1 MKTALRPA
9 FETPL
14 LCPDLF
20 DWEFRTLAEKRVW
33 FGKFVEKLVA
43 ALTQAQ
49 VLAVDG
55 RCEICPDLRVS
66 DTVFIETKSCGRS
79 GQFIVYDWRRE
90 KETRFEAA
98 GNTMLYAVV
107 AHDIRAHD
115 VKSWMGLV
123 RAFAAKPLR
132 CAITAHDEMASCLVG
147 EPQTF
152 NHIIDRGHG
161 YSRTGY
167 VGGGWRV
174 RFDKFETV
182 AGNAREA
189 VAVVDKVPITVRMS
203 VSTRAASKLQTISND
218 CPP

>member
-1 MKTALRPA
+1 MKVARRAATEA
-9 FETPL
+9 PL

-33 FGKFVEKLVA
+33 FGKFVERLVA
-43 ALTQAQ
+43 QLTGAQ

-55 RCEICPDLRVS
+55 RCDICPDLRVS

-90 KETRFEAA
+90 KESRFEAE

-107 AHDIRAHD
+107 AHDIKAHD
-115 VKSWMGLV
+115 VKTWMGLV

-132 CAITAHDEMASCLVG
+132 CTIATHHEMTACLVG
-147 EPQTF
+147 EPRTF
-152 NHIIDRGHG
+152 NHIVDRGHG
-161 YSRTGY
+161 YTRTGY

-174 RFDKFETV
+174 RYDGF
-182 AGNAREA
+182 EA
-189 VAVVDKVPITVRMS
+189 VAGHS
-203 VSTRAASKLQTISND
+203 VSALAEVDGVQLAVDLCVSAQAGPKLQTISKL
-218 CPP
+218 